1 MKREFL
7 ENLGL
12 EKEAIDK
19 AMAEHGKSI
28 EAQKTKVTDLTASN
42 EDLQEQIKQ
51 RDNDLKALKKQ
62 ADGNENLQKEFADLQ
77 EKYNTEK
84 ANYEQKLKDNEIN
97 SALKLALAGK
107 VHDADLTLSLINRES
122 IVLDAKGEVKGLQ
135 EQVKTLKESKPFL
148 FVEEAAAPPK
158 PKGATPKEG
167 KPQDN
172 LGGETSIGSTYAQQ
186 ANAKGTTGDAP
197 SLWG

>member
-7 ENLGL
+7 ENFGL

-19 AMAEHGKSI
+19 IMAEHGKTV
-28 EAQKTKVTDLTASN
+28 EAQKTKVTDLAASN

-51 RDNDLKALKKQ
+51 RDNDLKTLKKQ
-62 ADGNENLQKEFADLQ
+62 AEGNENLQKEFADLQ
-77 EKYNTEK
+77 EKYNAEK
-84 ANYEQKLKDNEIN
+84 AAFEKKLKDNEVN

-107 VHDADLTLSLINRES
+107 VHDADLTLSLIDRES
-122 IVLDAKGEVKGLQ
+122 IVLDAKGEVKGLE

-148 FVEEAAAPPK
+148 FVEEEAAPK

-172 LGGETSIGSTYAQQ
+172 PGGTSIGSTYAQQ